1 MNILVGMESNADM
14 RLISTNVLKEKMVI
28 GRTIWN
34 EAGHPLLQKNAVI
47 TEGIIQKLKHLNI
60 KYVYIEDSIS
70 NGIEIEETVSPEV
83 RNKAIKHIQSSFKQ
97 VREAKGKQASYLL
110 DQQSKVIGSIVDE
123 LLTVIS
129 NNNEML
135 MILSDAYIYDEY
147 LYQHSFQVTM
157 YSIAIA
163 KELGYSYEDQRLI
176 GIGAL
181 LHDVGKLVIPHEIL
195 KKPGQLTEEEF
206 EKVKLHTRYGFDILR
221 NLHSVS
227 LLVAHCAFQHHER
240 LDGSGYPRGLKGAE
254 IHPFAK
260 IIGVAD
266 VFDAITSNRVY
277 RAKMLPS
284 QALSIIE
291 NSSGIGFD
299 EMIVEAFKRVIVKYP
314 NGTVLQL
321 SDMRRGV
328 VAKQNP
334 INAARPFVRV
344 FEENGQLLA
353 ATYEISLVEHSNV
366 HIVKEEL
373 EYRLSTE

>member
-1 MNILVGMESNADM
+1 MESNTGM
-14 RLISTNVLKEKMVI
+14 RLISTKVLKENMVI

-47 TEGIIQKLKHLNI
+47 TEGIIQRLNSLNI

-70 NGIEIEETVSPEV
+70 NGIEIEETVTPEV
-83 RNKAIKHIQSSFKQ
+83 RYKAIKHIQNSFELVKK
-97 VREAKGKQASYLL
+97 AKGKQASYLL
-110 DQQSKVIGSIVDE
+110 DQQSKTLSTIVNE
-123 LLTVIS
+123 LLNVIS

-181 LHDVGKLVIPHEIL
+181 LHDVGKLVIPQEIL
-195 KKPGQLTEEEF
+195 KKPGKLTDEEF
-206 EKVKLHTRYGFDILR
+206 EEVKLHTRYGFDILR

-240 LDGSGYPRGLKGAE
+240 LDGSGYPRGLKGGE
-254 IHPFAK
+254 IHPYAK

-277 RAKMLPS
+277 RSKKLPS
-284 QALSIIE
+284 EALSIIE
-291 NSSGIGFD
+291 ASSGIGFD
-299 EMIVEAFKRVIVKYP
+299 ERIVEAFKRIIVKYP
-314 NGTVLQL
+314 NGTVLRL

-328 VAKQNP
+328 VAKQNVN
-334 INAARPFVRV
+334 NAARPLIRV
-344 FEENGQLLA
+344 FEENNQVLS
-353 ATYEISLVEHSNV
+353 ATYELALEEHPNV
-366 HIVKEEL
+366 HIVKAEL
-373 EYRLSTE
+373 DYELCSE